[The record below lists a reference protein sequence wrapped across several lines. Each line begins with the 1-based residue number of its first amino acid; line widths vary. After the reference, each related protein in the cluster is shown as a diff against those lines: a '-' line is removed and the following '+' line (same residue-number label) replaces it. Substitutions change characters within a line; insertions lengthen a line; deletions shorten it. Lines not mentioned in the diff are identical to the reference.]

1 MMNYIVKIIIA
12 FICFSNSINA
22 QEFKETI
29 TKELSFKNKS
39 SENLII
45 VDNVYGSIEVEGY
58 NGNTI
63 KIEVDKK
70 IKGLNTR
77 SLEQGKKEIGI
88 KIVEKGNYIYVYLD
102 SPYTVFDIETGRFSH
117 NEHNSRRNYNY
128 LLNFKIKV
136 PMKTNIELK
145 AINNGNIY
153 VKNIN
158 ATQIVVKNINGAIT
172 LDNVSGQTYAN
183 ALNKDINI
191 TYTKNPKDESSYYSL
206 NGDIKIIVKEKLNA
220 DISFKTLNGDFYTNF
235 ETSKLD
241 SETSLKEIKGRKG
254 IKYKLNSRE
263 RFKIGNGGVKLN
275 FDVLNGDVIIKR

>member
-1 MMNYIVKIIIA
+1 MMSNTVKIIIA

-117 NEHNSRRNYNY
+117 NERNSRRNYNY

-158 ATQIVVKNINGAIT
+158 TTQIVVKNINGAIT
-172 LDNVSGQTYAN
+172 LDNVSGQTYVN

-191 TYTKNPKDESSYYSL
+191 TYNENPKNESSYYSL

-220 DISFKTLNGDFYTNF
+220 DISFKSLNGNFYTNF

-241 SETSLKEIKGRKG
+241 SEISLKETKSRKG
-254 IKYKLNSRE
+254 IKYKLNSKE